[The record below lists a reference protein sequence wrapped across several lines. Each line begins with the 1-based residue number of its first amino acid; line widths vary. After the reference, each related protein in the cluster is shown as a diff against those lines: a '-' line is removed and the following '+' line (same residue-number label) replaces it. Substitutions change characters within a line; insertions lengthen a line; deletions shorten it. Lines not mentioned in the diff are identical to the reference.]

1 MERPNTV
8 AGLVSKRSE
17 LLKLRKSLELELRA
31 VTSDVDHIDAAIR
44 LFDPAN
50 TPAARKRYGA
60 KHRAK
65 KGHLKRFVLDQLKA
79 ATGPITSRDITGAWI
94 AARGLRTDDATF
106 VLLRKR
112 VGACLTSL
120 KASSAITGAPT
131 SGEYKGWELA
141 ARRDDTLYF
150 DRR

>member
-8 AGLVSKRSE
+8 AGLTAKRAE
-17 LLKLRKSLELELRA
+17 LIKLRKSLELELRQL
-31 VTSDVDHIDAAIR
+31 TSDIDHLEAAIR

-60 KHRAK
+60 QHRAK
-65 KGHLKRFVLDQLKA
+65 KGHLKRFVLDRLKEA
-79 ATGPITSRDITGAWI
+79 PEPITSRDITEAWI

-112 VGACLTSL
+112 VGACLTAL
-120 KASSAITGAPT
+120 RVGGLATGT
-131 SGEYKGWELA
+131 ELVGEYKGWILA
-141 ARRDDTLYF
+141 ASPPSISLVRS
-150 DRR
+150 

>member
-8 AGLVSKRSE
+8 AGLVAKRAE

-65 KGHLKRFVLDQLKA
+65 KGHLKRFVLDRLKEA
-79 ATGPITSRDITGAWI
+79 EGPITSPDITEAWV

-112 VGACLTSL
+112 VGACLTTL
-120 KASSAITGAPT
+120 QASGVTVGAK
-131 SGEYKGWELA
+131 SQGDYKGWCLA
-141 ARRDDTLYF
+141 P
-150 DRR
+150 